1 KFYAGEHDLVV
12 NTGSMYGGAPR
23 DVGAAL
29 LSYHAGPLVNHFNY
43 FKNEPS
49 AEAIIAALG
58 DVEVR
63 YANETIPGFELL
75 RPPVKPIAREIVR
88 GVPGPRPIV
97 FVLPGIM
104 GSELAVDRQRVW
116 MNMASLF
123 LGGLSKLQIGVVNV
137 EPLRPYGPYYAALI
151 EYLADSHKV
160 IAFPYDWRLSPEVEA
175 KRLAMD
181 VLRAVA
187 EANAV
192 GKPVRILAHSM
203 GGLIARA
210 MVHNHPET
218 WKEMAAHPGARLI
231 MLGTPTGGSHSINE
245 LLVGQSDTLKKLA
258 LVDVAHSEVELLA
271 VIARFPGVLSLLPGA
286 KDGVDD
292 YLSAETWARYYQ
304 AGAGD
309 WIAPDANDLKIARA
323 FRAII
328 DSNSVNPEKM
338 LYVAGQAPATLIAMY
353 SDIGG
358 KGAAS
363 IRFRATARGD

>member
-1 KFYAGEHDLVV
+1 
-12 NTGSMYGGAPR
+12 
-23 DVGAAL
+23 
-29 LSYHAGPLVNHFNY
+29 
-43 FKNEPS
+43 
-49 AEAIIAALG
+49 
-58 DVEVR
+58 
-63 YANETIPGFELL
+63 
-75 RPPVKPIAREIVR
+75 
-88 GVPGPRPIV
+88 
-97 FVLPGIM
+97 
-104 GSELAVDRQRVW
+104 
-116 MNMASLF
+116 MASLF

-175 KRLAMD
+175 KRLAVD

-187 EANAV
+187 DANAV

-286 KDGVDD
+286 KDGADD

-363 IRFRATARGD
+363 IRFRATARGDGEVPWDTGIPRELKRWYMPDVRHGNLPSAEEHFPALLDLLETGTTSRLPQEEPVSRAAAVEFDVVREPVENFATFHGF